1 MNSPSYVIFA
11 FCLAA
16 GFTLSSGLQS
26 LLTGAGGRDRQMHVS
41 FAALCLVICGLQLST
56 AAYYLAADVPAAL
69 VAVHWQATCLAALIG
84 PYFLFVARQS
94 GQQRVW
100 PWFRL
105 CLAVAAVL
113 VTIDQLSPL
122 GARYASLVPSAP
134 LSMPWGE
141 QLGHVTGRTGVAT
154 WYPFIGTFVVLMA
167 WSAWRALLQYRAG
180 ARRLALDIALYV
192 AAFLSAVVWAAAVDR
207 GVIRSFHVGGLLFL
221 VIILL
226 MKLGL
231 ARQQAQTLVDL
242 RTERDR
248 LRALQL
254 RLEDTMGELRAER
267 DRMVETR
274 SQLEASEMR
283 MRLVLKGSNDAWW
296 DWHIESG
303 TQYYSP
309 RGWEMLGY
317 ADQELAYSDEL
328 WSHLIEPEDRA
339 YGQRMINDAIARGD
353 TNYRF
358 ELRMRH
364 KDGHPVPVL
373 CRGYIL
379 RDISGRAIRVSGTDQ
394 DLTAQKESES
404 RTHRLA
410 YFDELTHL
418 PNRRLLL
425 DRLGHA
431 LDAARRTGQL
441 GALIF
446 LDLDNFKH
454 LNDARGH
461 AIGDRLLVEVSTRL
475 TGILRVDDTVARLG
489 GDEFV
494 IVANHLG
501 QDIEAAAHA
510 AMVLAEKVRSV
521 LERPYTIDGTI
532 YSSTGSIGLTIFPK
546 PNDAVDNLL
555 READTAMYRAKSAGR
570 NRIAYF
576 EDAMQTEA
584 EERLALEQDLKEAI
598 EAGQFTLHVQ
608 PQVDVAHNEVGGE
621 LLLRW
626 THPRRGPVSPAS
638 FIPVAEESG
647 LIHKLGD
654 FVLRQACET
663 LVRMQKEG
671 TLLPLSVNI
680 SPRQFRRDDF
690 VDSTRAVLA
699 QTGAP
704 ATHLTFEV
712 TEGLLVEDWEDVA
725 QRMSELTRMGLRFS
739 IDDFGTGYSSL
750 AYLKRLPL
758 HEIKIDKQF
767 VQNTPVDA
775 NDRAIV
781 KSILA
786 VARAFRLRVVAEG
799 VETQAQADY
808 LARQHCGFF
817 QGYLFARPMPL
828 ETWLRQRAQ
837 ALVGH

>member
-1 MNSPSYVIFA
+1 MSGSSYVILA
-11 FCLAA
+11 FFLAA

-26 LLTGAGGRDRQMHVS
+26 LLTGAAGRDRPMHYA

-56 AAYYLAADVPAAL
+56 AAYYLAPNVDAAI
-69 VAVHWQATCLAALIG
+69 VAVHWQAACLAGLIG
-84 PYFLFVARQS
+84 PYFLFVARQA

-100 PWFRL
+100 PWFFL
-105 CLAVAAVL
+105 CLADAAAL
-113 VTIDQLSPL
+113 VTIDQLAPL
-122 GARYASLVPSAP
+122 GARFASLVPSGP
-134 LSMPWGE
+134 LVLPWGE
-141 QLGHVTGRTGVAT
+141 ELGHVTGRTGKAT
-154 WYPFIGTFVVLMA
+154 WYPFLASFLVLMA
-167 WSAWRALLQYRAG
+167 WSAARALRAYRAG
-180 ARRLALDIALYV
+180 ERRLAMDIALYV
-192 AAFLSAVVWAAAVDR
+192 AALLASAAWGAAVDR
-207 GVIRSFHVGGLLFL
+207 GSIRSFHIGGLLFL
-221 VIILL
+221 VILLL

-248 LRALQL
+248 LRALQA
-254 RLEDTMGELRAER
+254 RLEETMDELRGER
-267 DRMVETR
+267 DRMDETR
-274 SQLEASEMR
+274 AQLEASELR
-283 MRLVLKGSNDAWW
+283 MRLVLMGANDAWW
-296 DWHIESG
+296 DWHVESG

-317 ADQELAYSDEL
+317 ADQELPYDDAL
-328 WSHLIEPEDRA
+328 WARLIEPEDRA
-339 YGQRMINDAIARGD
+339 YGQGMINDAIARGD

-364 KDGHPVPVL
+364 KDGHAVPVL

-379 RDISGRAIRVSGTDQ
+379 RDSSGRAIRVTGTDQ
-394 DLTAQKESES
+394 DLSAQKESES

-410 YFDELTHL
+410 YFDELTSL

-431 LDAARRTGQL
+431 LDAARRAGQH
-441 GALIF
+441 GALVF

-461 AIGDRLLVEVSTRL
+461 AMGDRLLVEVSTRL
-475 TGILRVDDTVARLG
+475 TGILRADDTVARLG

-501 QDIEAAAHA
+501 PDLETAAHA
-510 AMVLAEKVRSV
+510 AMVLAEKVRGV
-521 LERPYTIDGTI
+521 LERPYAIDGYL

-546 PNDAVDNLL
+546 PGDAVDNLL
-555 READTAMYRAKSAGR
+555 READTAMYRAKAAGR
-570 NRIAYF
+570 NRVAYF
-576 EDAMQTEA
+576 ENAMQVEA

-598 EAGQFTLHVQ
+598 ETGQFTLHVQ
-608 PQVDVAHNEVGGE
+608 PQVDAAHNEVGGE

-626 THPRRGPVSPAS
+626 THPRRGPVSPAA

-663 LVRMQKEG
+663 LVRMQREG

-690 VDSTRAVLA
+690 VASTRAVLA

-704 ATHLTFEV
+704 GTHLTLEV
-712 TEGLLVEDWEDVA
+712 TEGLLVEDWEDA
-725 QRMSELTRMGLRFS
+725 AERMLELTRLGLRFS

-758 HEIKIDKQF
+758 HEIKIDKTF

-799 VETQAQADY
+799 VETRAQADY

-828 ETWLRQRAQ
+828 ETWVQQRAQ
-837 ALVGH
+837 SLIGH